1 MPDFFPPCLTLGY
14 VRRCR
19 ARSVKVPLSL
29 AKSGNVRHR
38 VVGTVQNCMFTIIQA
53 QCLTYSTNRFP
64 LPYVF
69 FNGLVRTAILMS
81 CEDGSF
87 CPRLYRSKESILS
100 HKRSPP
106 QERPRHFPT
115 YPDISRHLPTF
126 PDISRH
132 LPTVGIGR
140 DLSGS
145 PLEET
150 YDGPKYN
157 KIFEIL
163 FRQSRLEVWV

>member
-69 FNGLVRTAILMS
+69 FNGLVRTAILVS
-81 CEDGSF
+81 CEDVSF

-106 QERPRHFPT
+106 RSD
-115 YPDISRHLPTF
+115 PDISRHIPTF

-132 LPTVGIGR
+132 FPTDFPTFPDI
-140 DLSGS
+140 S
-145 PLEET
+145 
-150 YDGPKYN
+150 
-157 KIFEIL
+157 
-163 FRQSRLEVWV
+163 RQSG

>member
-14 VRRCR
+14 VRRCC

-69 FNGLVRTAILMS
+69 FNGLVRTAILVS
-81 CEDGSF
+81 CEYVSF
-87 CPRLYRSKESILS
+87 CPRQYRNKESIIS
-100 HKRSPP
+100 HKKKLRYFLPGQNLIELSSDDNPNYSPSVFVL
-106 QERPRHFPT
+106 QKSLVLRCLCSQYF
-115 YPDISRHLPTF
+115 
-126 PDISRH
+126 
-132 LPTVGIGR
+132 
-140 DLSGS
+140 
-145 PLEET
+145 
-150 YDGPKYN
+150 
-157 KIFEIL
+157 
-163 FRQSRLEVWV
+163 VWTHVLDDHV